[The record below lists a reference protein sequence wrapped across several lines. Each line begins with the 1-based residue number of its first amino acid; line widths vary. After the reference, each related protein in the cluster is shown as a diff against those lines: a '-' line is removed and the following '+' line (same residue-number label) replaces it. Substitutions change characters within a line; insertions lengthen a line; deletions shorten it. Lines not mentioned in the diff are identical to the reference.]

1 MLYNDINLI
10 PSKKSGTKS
19 AKALIYSLL
28 IILVLSYVG
37 IYFVY
42 EPLKDKEE
50 KQSTLDDLNSQIS
63 SYGTIATDYIQ
74 ATDEYNEYIQKTK
87 ILRETLKD
95 DFTMMDEMSAFAYAC
110 PPGVKIT
117 NFNISEGS
125 ITIGC
130 FGDNYDKI
138 AAYITNLESVEFFED
153 IKYSAIVYTPV
164 DEKESYTFTITIKV
178 RQKG

>member
-28 IILVLSYVG
+28 AILVLSYVG

-42 EPLKDKEE
+42 EPLNEKAE
-50 KQSTLDDLNSQIS
+50 KQQTLDNLNARIS

-74 ATDEYNEYIQKTK
+74 ATEQYNEYLQKTK
-87 ILRETLKD
+87 VLREILKE
-95 DFTMMDEMSAFAYAC
+95 DFTMMDEMSAITYGC
-110 PPGVKIT
+110 PPGIKIT

-138 AAYITNLESVEFFED
+138 ATYITNLEDVEFFED
-153 IKYSAIVYTPV
+153 IKYSAIVYSA
-164 DEKESYTFTITIKV
+164 EEGNEGYTFTITVKV